1 MRIRAGERGRPL
13 SGPDVARRS
22 VLTVTE
28 RRKRLWSDDDG
39 EGAAH
44 DWLAPRVRDP
54 HEGRRHRPAAAPGQP
69 SPAPTPDRG
78 SPLRAALV
86 GGLAAAA
93 SVAAILLAT
102 GTVGKGEDAPV
113 SLPAAPAV
121 KIGGGGADARVA
133 AVYKG
138 ASGSVVS
145 VRAAQSGGTA
155 TGTGFVVDREG
166 TIVTNSHV
174 VGSAKRVEVQFG
186 DRGKRIEGT
195 VTGTDPSSDLAVVA
209 INPSDAGTLRPLA
222 LADSSH
228 VQVGELAVAIGNP
241 FGLDRTATAGIVSST
256 GREIQAPNGFS
267 IDRVIQTDAPINPGN
282 SGGPLLNGAGQVIG
296 VNSQIATSGA
306 GGNVGVG
313 FAVPSNTVRQVVPKL
328 RRDGSIKRA
337 YLGIRLGE
345 NPAGPG
351 ALVASAPPGS
361 PADDAGL
368 RGGTSGGDVIVAIG
382 GREIRTPG
390 DVTAAISDR
399 RPGETVRVTVLR
411 DGRRLNVEVKLGTRP
426 ARAATP

>member
-1 MRIRAGERGRPL
+1 M
-13 SGPDVARRS
+13 
-22 VLTVTE
+22 
-28 RRKRLWSDDDG
+28 
-39 EGAAH
+39 
-44 DWLAPRVRDP
+44 
-54 HEGRRHRPAAAPGQP
+54 
-69 SPAPTPDRG
+69 
-78 SPLRAALV
+78 
-86 GGLAAAA
+86 
-93 SVAAILLAT
+93 AI
-102 GTVGKGEDAPV
+102 D
-113 SLPAAPAV
+113 
-121 KIGGGGADARVA
+121 
-133 AVYKG
+133 
-138 ASGSVVS
+138 
-145 VRAAQSGGTA
+145 
-155 TGTGFVVDREG
+155 
-166 TIVTNSHV
+166 
-174 VGSAKRVEVQFG
+174 
-186 DRGKRIEGT
+186 
-195 VTGTDPSSDLAVVA
+195 
-209 INPSDAGTLRPLA
+209 PSDAGTLRPLA

-337 YLGIRLGE
+337 YLGISLGE

-351 ALVASAPPGS
+351 ALVASAPSGS

-368 RGGTSGGDVIVAIG
+368 RGGTSNGDVIVAIG
-382 GREIRTPG
+382 GQEIRTPG

-411 DGRRLNVEVKLGTRP
+411 DGRRLNIEVKLGTRP
-426 ARAATP
+426 ASAATP

>member
-1 MRIRAGERGRPL
+1 
-13 SGPDVARRS
+13 VAPRS
-22 VLTVTE
+22 VLAVTE
-28 RRKRLWSDDDG
+28 RRKRLWSDDDA

-44 DWLAPRVRDP
+44 DWLAPRLRDP
-54 HEGRRHRPAAAPGQP
+54 HEGRCEQSAGASAPP
-69 SPAPTPDRG
+69 PAPPEPDRG
-78 SPLRAALV
+78 SPLRAALA
-86 GGLAAAA
+86 GGLAAAVV
-93 SVAAILLAT
+93 VAAILLAT

-113 SLPAAPAV
+113 PLPAAPPV
-121 KIGGGGADARVA
+121 KVTGGSSDARVA
-133 AVYKG
+133 AVYRS

-145 VRAAQSGGTA
+145 VRATQSGGTA
-155 TGTGFVVDREG
+155 TGTGFVIDGDG

-174 VGSAKRVEVQFG
+174 VGSAKQVEVRFG
-186 DRGKRIEGT
+186 DRGKPIKGT
-195 VTGTDPSSDLAVVA
+195 VTGTDASSDLAVVH
-209 INPSDAGTLRPLA
+209 IDPSDARTLRPLT
-222 LADSSH
+222 LADSSE
-228 VQVGELAVAIGNP
+228 VKVGELAVAIGNP

-296 VNSQIATSGA
+296 VNSQIATAGA

-313 FAVPSNTVRQVVPKL
+313 FAVPSNTVREVVPKL

-337 YLGIRLGE
+337 YLGISLAE

-351 ALVASAPPGS
+351 ALVASVPQGS

-368 RGGTSGGDVIVAIG
+368 RGGVSDGDVIVAIG
-382 GREIRTPG
+382 GKEIRIPD
-390 DVTAAISDR
+390 DVTATVSDR

-411 DGRRLNVEVKLGTRP
+411 DGRRVSVEVKLGTRP
-426 ARAATP
+426 ATASTP